1 MLALINGNLID
12 GVDMSVKAG
21 AAVLIDGKRI
31 AAAGYGFSVPE
42 DARVIDLKGR
52 YIIPGL
58 SDAHT
63 HIGGSARTDRPP
75 HTSRFLSY
83 DYAEHRSAAFDWGI
97 TALRSA
103 GDFVPDIFEV
113 RAEAESGK
121 LLCPHIIAA
130 GKMLQAKGGH
140 PGYTVLFG
148 DREVLQHE
156 IMQIDEDT
164 DIEAGVRELA
174 EAGVDWIK
182 FHLSE
187 MDIFH
192 YPEKKKRLT
201 NAQILRIVRAAHAAG
216 LPVMAHVD
224 DMEGMKEAVL
234 AGADSVEHTI
244 NVGAERGTVMTEEL
258 LELLTARNVWVVPT
272 LVATQYHDG
281 KNPEVTPVFNQAL
294 EAVGKMIRAGVQ
306 IGVGCDSGIPF
317 LPYGK
322 CVHEEMELLCR
333 AGMTPAQA
341 LQAATEGNARMF
353 GKEAQFGTVTA
364 QKAADLVIL
373 KKNPL
378 DDIRNTRA
386 IEMVIYGGSIVRDN
400 WLSI

>member
-12 GVDMSVKAG
+12 GVDMTVKAE
-21 AAVLIDGKRI
+21 AAVLIDGTHI
-31 AAAGYGFSVPE
+31 SAAGYGFSIPE
-42 DARVIDLKGR
+42 DAQVIDLKGR

-63 HIGGSARTDRPP
+63 HIGGSAQSDRPP
-75 HTSRFLSY
+75 HTGRFLSY
-83 DYAEHRSAAFDWGI
+83 DYAEHRNAAFDWGV

-103 GDFVPDIFEV
+103 GDFVPDILEV
-113 RAEAESGK
+113 RTEAESGK
-121 LLCPHIIAA
+121 LICPHIVAA
-130 GKMLQAKGGH
+130 GRMLQAKDGH

-148 DREVLQHE
+148 DKEVLRHE
-156 IMQIDEDT
+156 IMQIDENT
-164 DIEAGVRELA
+164 DIEACVRELA

-192 YPEKKKRLT
+192 YPAKKKRLT
-201 NAQILRIVRAAHAAG
+201 NAQILRIVHAAHAVG
-216 LPVMAHVD
+216 LPVMAHID
-224 DMEGMKEAVL
+224 DMEGMQEAVL
-234 AGADSVEHTI
+234 AGVDSVEHTI
-244 NVGAERGTVMTEEL
+244 NVGAARGLAMTEEL
-258 LELLTARNVWVVPT
+258 LELLTTRNVWVVPT

-281 KNPEVTPVFNQAL
+281 KNPEVAPVFDQAL
-294 EAVGKMIRAGVQ
+294 AAVGKMIKAGVQ

-341 LQAATEGNARMF
+341 LKAATSENARMF
-353 GKEAQFGTVTA
+353 GKDAQFGSVTA
-364 QKAADLVIL
+364 KKAADLVIL
-373 KKNPL
+373 KENPL
-378 DDIRNTRA
+378 DDIRNTKT

-400 WLSI
+400 WLSV